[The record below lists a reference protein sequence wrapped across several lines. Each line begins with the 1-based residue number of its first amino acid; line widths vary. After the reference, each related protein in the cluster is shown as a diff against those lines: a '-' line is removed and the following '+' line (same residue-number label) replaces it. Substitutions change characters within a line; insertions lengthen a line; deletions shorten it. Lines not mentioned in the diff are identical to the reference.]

1 MKKLSQQIGVAAIAF
16 VGSHFLSCEKV
27 DEGAPTP
34 VSSKE
39 WDNGLQNSA
48 LKDTDFRHVGEV
60 LTDSKLAPGGV
71 AKPNYEKMFA
81 TLAEI
86 NFMLG
91 EIKCMVRHRARQTG
105 VDLDDPDSNKQ
116 N

>member
-16 VGSHFLSCEKV
+16 VGSTFLSCEKV
-27 DEGAPTP
+27 KQNALVSIETNAPVNGVSKGNDQPSDLRQVDEG
-34 VSSKE
+34 
-39 WDNGLQNSA
+39 
-48 LKDTDFRHVGEV
+48 
-60 LTDSKLAPGGV
+60 LTDGKLALDGV

-105 VDLDDPDSNKQ
+105 VELDYIDSNKP